1 MGRINRGRVRKSELQ
16 ECAEIRR
23 EERAQ
28 RSPAQQLAE
37 LDARLGEEVGAVKER
52 LRLAEEM
59 SRLASERGKR
69 KEIDKRVSERESER
83 ESEGKSERKS
93 ERPRSKSKDRR
104 KSERD
109 RSRAGRRDD
118 R

>member
-69 KEIDKRVSERESER
+69 KEIDKRVSERESE
-83 ESEGKSERKS
+83 GKRERKR

-104 KSERD
+104 KSEKG
-109 RSRAGRRDD
+109 RSRTGRREG

>member
-69 KEIDKRVSERESER
+69 KEIDKRVSERESE
-83 ESEGKSERKS
+83 GKSEGKS

>member
-83 ESEGKSERKS
+83 KS

>member
-1 MGRINRGRVRKSELQ
+1 MGRINRGKQRKSELK

-37 LDARLGEEVGAVKER
+37 LDARLGEAVGAVKER
-52 LRLAEEM
+52 ARMEAEL
-59 SRLASERGKR
+59 SRLANEGK
-69 KEIDKRVSERESER
+69 KKRVVDRRERDR
-83 ESEGKSERKS
+83 ESERKS
-93 ERPRSKSKDRR
+93 ERPSDRPRSKSKDRR
-104 KSERD
+104 KSEKG

>member
-1 MGRINRGRVRKSELQ
+1 MGRINRGRQRRSELQ

-23 EERAQ
+23 EERGQ

-37 LDARLGEEVGAVKER
+37 LDARLGEEVGAIKER

-59 SRLASERGKR
+59 SRLKSERGKR
-69 KEIDKRVSERESER
+69 KEIDQRVSER
-83 ESEGKSERKS
+83 ESEGKSEGKS

-104 KSERD
+104 KSEKG
-109 RSRAGRRDD
+109 RSRTGRRES

>member
-1 MGRINRGRVRKSELQ
+1 MGRVNRGQQRRGELR

-23 EERAQ
+23 EERGQ

-37 LDARLGEEVGAVKER
+37 LDARLGEEVGAIKER

-59 SRLASERGKR
+59 SRLAKERGKK
-69 KEIDKRVSERESER
+69 KEVDQGKSERVSEGKSER
-83 ESEGKSERKS
+83 ESEGKSERPK
-93 ERPRSKSKDRR
+93 SKSKDRR
-104 KSERD
+104 KSEKG
-109 RSRAGRRDD
+109 RSRTGRRET

>member
-1 MGRINRGRVRKSELQ
+1 MGRVNRGRRRKSELQ

-37 LDARLGEEVGAVKER
+37 LDARLGEEVGAIKER

-59 SRLASERGKR
+59 SRLKSERGKR
-69 KEIDKRVSERESER
+69 KEIDQRVSER
-83 ESEGKSERKS
+83 ESEGKSER
-93 ERPRSKSKDRR
+93 PRSKSKD
-104 KSERD
+104 
-109 RSRAGRRDD
+109 
-118 R
+118 

>member
-1 MGRINRGRVRKSELQ
+1 MGRINRGKQRKSELK

-28 RSPAQQLAE
+28 RSPAQQLAI
-37 LDARLGEEVGAVKER
+37 LDERLGEEVGAVKER
-52 LRLAEEM
+52 LRLAEEV

-83 ESEGKSERKS
+83 KS
-93 ERPRSKSKDRR
+93 ERPRSKSKNRR
-104 KSERD
+104 KSEKG
-109 RSRAGRRDD
+109 RSRTGRRES

>member
-1 MGRINRGRVRKSELQ
+1 MGRINRGKQRRGELK

-37 LDARLGEEVGAVKER
+37 LDARLGEEVGAIKER

-69 KEIDKRVSERESER
+69 KEIDQGKRERVNERESER
-83 ESEGKSERKS
+83 ESE
-93 ERPRSKSKDRR
+93 RPKSKSKDRR
-104 KSERD
+104 KSEKG
-109 RSRAGRRDD
+109 RSRTGRRES

>member
-69 KEIDKRVSERESER
+69 KEIDKRVSERESE
-83 ESEGKSERKS
+83 GKS